1 MYIIKTVK
9 GDITKITDV
18 QAIVNA
24 ANNSLLGGGGVDGAI
39 HRAAGPELLAECRT
53 LHGCETGEAKI
64 TKAYN
69 LPCDYVIHTVGPI
82 WNGGRN
88 KEEEFLANCYFNSM
102 KLAMENGIRTIA
114 FPSISTGVYSFPVEL
129 AANVAV
135 HTVNRFL
142 QDNPDSFDL
151 VEWVLFDA
159 HTEAVYEAEVDKI
172 YSSIHTIR
180 GVLRPAFQMAE
191 EDDLIRKNPF
201 GFELVNVI
209 VNDSVR
215 REAVTRKQE
224 REFLRFIKED
234 AHFCKYYDA
243 IFILFNTGLR
253 ISEFCGL
260 TKSDLDFKNKRIRV
274 NHQLQRTSQM
284 QYIIEKPKTES
295 GERYVPMS
303 DEVMACF
310 KRILKDR
317 VNPKVE
323 PMVDGMTGFLFLDK
337 NDMPMVALHWEK
349 YFQHIREKYNSIY
362 KVQMP
367 PITPHVC
374 RHTFCSNMAKS
385 GMNPKMLQYI
395 MGHSDISVTMN
406 TYTHVKFQ
414 DAQEDFQKAINS

>member
-1 MYIIKTVK
+1 MSEKRRDNRNRILHEGEYQRADGRYRFRYVDIHGNEGNLYSWRLDNNDPIPK
-9 GDITKITDV
+9 GKKMEL
-18 QAIVNA
+18 
-24 ANNSLLGGGGVDGAI
+24 SLREKEKQLEQDMFNGLVPGGGG
-39 HRAAGPELLAECRT
+39 L
-53 LHGCETGEAKI
+53 
-64 TKAYN
+64 
-69 LPCDYVIHTVGPI
+69 TV
-82 WNGGRN
+82 
-88 KEEEFLANCYFNSM
+88 L
-102 KLAMENGIRTIA
+102 
-114 FPSISTGVYSFPVEL
+114 
-129 AANVAV
+129 
-135 HTVNRFL
+135 
-142 QDNPDSFDL
+142 
-151 VEWVLFDA
+151 
-159 HTEAVYEAEVDKI
+159 
-172 YSSIHTIR
+172 
-180 GVLRPAFQMAE
+180 
-191 EDDLIRKNPF
+191 
-201 GFELVNVI
+201 ELVNVI

-243 IFILFNTGLR
+243 IFVLFNTGLR
-253 ISEFCGL
+253 ISEFCWL

-303 DEVMACF
+303 DEVVACF

>member
-1 MYIIKTVK
+1 MSEKRRDNRNRILHEGEYQRADGRYRFRYVDIHGNEGNLYSCRLDNNDPIPK
-9 GDITKITDV
+9 GKKMEL
-18 QAIVNA
+18 
-24 ANNSLLGGGGVDGAI
+24 SLREKEKQLEQDMFNGLVPGGGG
-39 HRAAGPELLAECRT
+39 L
-53 LHGCETGEAKI
+53 
-64 TKAYN
+64 
-69 LPCDYVIHTVGPI
+69 TV
-82 WNGGRN
+82 
-88 KEEEFLANCYFNSM
+88 L
-102 KLAMENGIRTIA
+102 
-114 FPSISTGVYSFPVEL
+114 
-129 AANVAV
+129 
-135 HTVNRFL
+135 
-142 QDNPDSFDL
+142 
-151 VEWVLFDA
+151 
-159 HTEAVYEAEVDKI
+159 
-172 YSSIHTIR
+172 
-180 GVLRPAFQMAE
+180 
-191 EDDLIRKNPF
+191 
-201 GFELVNVI
+201 ELVNVI

-243 IFILFNTGLR
+243 IFVLFNTGLR

-303 DEVMACF
+303 DEVVACF

>member
-1 MYIIKTVK
+1 MSEKRRDNRNRILHEGEYQRADGRYRFRYVDIHGNEGNLYSWRLDNNDPIPK
-9 GDITKITDV
+9 GKKMEL
-18 QAIVNA
+18 
-24 ANNSLLGGGGVDGAI
+24 SLREKEKQLEQDMFNGLVPGGGG
-39 HRAAGPELLAECRT
+39 L
-53 LHGCETGEAKI
+53 
-64 TKAYN
+64 
-69 LPCDYVIHTVGPI
+69 TV
-82 WNGGRN
+82 
-88 KEEEFLANCYFNSM
+88 L
-102 KLAMENGIRTIA
+102 
-114 FPSISTGVYSFPVEL
+114 
-129 AANVAV
+129 
-135 HTVNRFL
+135 
-142 QDNPDSFDL
+142 
-151 VEWVLFDA
+151 
-159 HTEAVYEAEVDKI
+159 
-172 YSSIHTIR
+172 
-180 GVLRPAFQMAE
+180 
-191 EDDLIRKNPF
+191 
-201 GFELVNVI
+201 ELVNVI

-243 IFILFNTGLR
+243 IFVLFNTGLR

-303 DEVMACF
+303 DEVVACF